1 MLRIGEVSM
10 KVLETKDG
18 LILDVYVK
26 PKSKFSKIAVEG
38 NELVIYCSEEPV
50 DGKVNRE
57 IVKML
62 SKVFHQ
68 KVMLVAGFASKQKR
82 LLVKDMTKNEADRI
96 LSRK

>member
-1 MLRIGEVSM
+1 M

-26 PKSKFSKIAVEG
+26 PNSKFSKIAVEG

-62 SKVFHQ
+62 SKVFRQ

-82 LLVKDMTKNEADRI
+82 LLVKGMTKNEADRI
-96 LSRK
+96 LSRQ

>member
-10 KVLETKDG
+10 KALETKDG

-26 PKSKFSKIAVEG
+26 PKSKLSKVAVEG

-57 IVKML
+57 IIKML
-62 SKVFHQ
+62 SKVFRQ
-68 KVMLVAGFASKQKR
+68 KVVLVAGFASKQKR
-82 LLVKDMTKNEADRI
+82 LLVKGMTKNEADRI
-96 LSRK
+96 LSRQ

>member
-1 MLRIGEVSM
+1 M

-68 KVMLVAGFASKQKR
+68 RVMLVGGFASKQKR
-82 LLVKDMTKNEADRI
+82 VLVKDITKDEADRI
-96 LSRK
+96 LSRQ

>member
-1 MLRIGEVSM
+1 M
-10 KVLETKDG
+10 KALETKDG

-26 PKSKFSKIAVEG
+26 PKSKSSKIAVEG

-62 SKVFHQ
+62 SKVFRQ
-68 KVMLVAGFASKQKR
+68 KVVLVAGFASKQKR
-82 LLVKDMTKNEADRI
+82 LLVKGMTKNEADRI
-96 LSRK
+96 LSRQ